1 MSIALFWCVLIVVSQ
16 PQAVHGRK
24 VESVRRRA
32 SEVDEGISTDVP
44 CPEQM
49 FQCNDGR
56 CIPSLWTC
64 DNDRDC
70 AGGED
75 ESEEQCKLAAQLDVY

>member
-24 VESVRRRA
+24 
-32 SEVDEGISTDVP
+32 DVP